1 MQTCAA
7 DGSRW
12 HPRSGIGTSGPPGMR
27 PTRGAGVGRVPVP
40 RHDEVRGKETPLMR
54 RCRLWPAGAAV
65 PALALALVGCGATGS
80 GTSAPSPAARPCGA
94 GRTAANVRVLIEVS
108 RGTVTCATAL
118 HVEQAYATALAAGK
132 APGNGGGGPVSVSG
146 WICIGFDTPQVLRTG
161 QTSKCTQDSSE
172 ILAVLPSPS

>member
-1 MQTCAA
+1 
-7 DGSRW
+7 
-12 HPRSGIGTSGPPGMR
+12 
-27 PTRGAGVGRVPVP
+27 
-40 RHDEVRGKETPLMR
+40 MR

-65 PALALALVGCGATGS
+65 PALALALVGCGAAGS
-80 GTSAPSPAARPCGA
+80 GTSAPSPAARPCGS

-108 RGTVTCATAL
+108 RGAVTCSTAQQ
-118 HVEQAYATALAAGK
+118 VEQAYATALAAGQ

-161 QTSKCTQDSSE
+161 QTSKCTEDSSE